1 MAFSMPG
8 KHPIDKQCAHEAS
21 TGLIQVQLLTNTH
34 MIEVFVHEDEAIDEK
49 ELKWLAKRR
58 SKDHALNVIS
68 LLFHP
73 EKLTEKA
80 GTGQRQ
86 GFKDAGSLG

>member
-1 MAFSMPG
+1 
-8 KHPIDKQCAHEAS
+8 
-21 TGLIQVQLLTNTH
+21 
-34 MIEVFVHEDEAIDEK
+34 
-49 ELKWLAKRR
+49 LKWLAERR
-58 SKDHALNVIS
+58 AREHALNVLA

-86 GFKDAGSLG
+86 GFDDAEPLE